1 MARVFKEVE
10 VKGDLGKV
18 EVKALFDTGASR
30 TIIKKEIAKRIA
42 SLIELP
48 KPRTITLGDEEHKIE
63 VKEIIGLVINIDGYF
78 LTTDA
83 DVSEKLAHSL
93 IIGASTMQQWGI
105 VIDPGEEKVIIKEPR
120 TSFELL

>member
-1 MARVFKEVE
+1 
-10 VKGDLGKV
+10 
-18 EVKALFDTGASR
+18 
-30 TIIKKEIAKRIA
+30 
-42 SLIELP
+42 
-48 KPRTITLGDEEHKIE
+48 
-63 VKEIIGLVINIDGYF
+63 LVINIDGYF

-120 TSFELL
+120 TSFELV

>member
-1 MARVFKEVE
+1 
-10 VKGDLGKV
+10 LGKV

-42 SLIELP
+42 SLIEIP
-48 KPRTITLGDEEHKIE
+48 KPRTIALGDGEHKIE

-93 IIGASTMQQWGI
+93 IIGASTMQQWGSSLT
-105 VIDPGEEKVIIKEPR
+105 PGRKRLSLKSRGRP
-120 TSFELL
+120 SN